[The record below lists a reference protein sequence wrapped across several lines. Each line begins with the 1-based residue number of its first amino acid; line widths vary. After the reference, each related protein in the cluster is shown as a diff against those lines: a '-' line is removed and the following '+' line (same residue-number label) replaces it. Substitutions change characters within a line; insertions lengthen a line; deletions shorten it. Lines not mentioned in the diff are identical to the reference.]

1 MCTETERDKAN
12 VANSEKLVNLGKA
25 YMDIIALVSQLFCT
39 CDMFQIKKW
48 GAVYVYYSLLSFLL
62 RSSLTLRLLSP
73 QENSMCHTTHL
84 LPYRCIW
91 KILNTNSWT
100 VYAFPTSCSFLK
112 TDVSY
117 CAVHTMYMIR
127 LLGLLTSEWKTCPPG
142 TIALTLVAGQMRFS
156 LFCGHRAHWMCFLS
170 WPTFAHAVF
179 SSCLLPR
186 DKGQP
191 PPADQVPQWVLRR
204 REVPVLP
211 AELQGGPGMYSLGSM

>member
-91 KILNTNSWT
+91 KILNTNS
-100 VYAFPTSCSFLK
+100 
-112 TDVSY
+112 
-117 CAVHTMYMIR
+117 
-127 LLGLLTSEWKTCPPG
+127 
-142 TIALTLVAGQMRFS
+142 
-156 LFCGHRAHWMCFLS
+156 
-170 WPTFAHAVF
+170 
-179 SSCLLPR
+179 
-186 DKGQP
+186 
-191 PPADQVPQWVLRR
+191 
-204 REVPVLP
+204 
-211 AELQGGPGMYSLGSM
+211 